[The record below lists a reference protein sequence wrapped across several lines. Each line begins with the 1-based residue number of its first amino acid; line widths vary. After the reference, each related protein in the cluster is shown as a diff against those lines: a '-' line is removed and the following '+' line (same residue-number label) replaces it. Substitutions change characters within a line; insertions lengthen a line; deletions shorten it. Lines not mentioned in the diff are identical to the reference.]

1 MSESQALSHLSW
13 FQIHPILSLILA
25 FIVLIIII
33 TTISEKI
40 DKRINPQANSFTTY
54 FTTGI
59 TTVVFAL
66 IFIIGGGFIIT
77 PSEQQINA
85 LRESPIS
92 VTSTETVQLVSA
104 QSASYSKLDVQKSSY
119 YVDASS
125 TDTTSYRYFVKT
137 ANGDYQVKTLSD
149 TYGKI
154 NSGDVYIHQQNNKP
168 STLVV
173 KHLQYSSKKVRD
185 LLMIYS
191 DWSPKWSTYTFNVP
205 ENSITKT
212 SDFK

>member
-1 MSESQALSHLSW
+1 MSTSEALSKISW
-13 FQIHPILSLILA
+13 IQLHPIASTILFTLITL
-25 FIVLIIII
+25 IVMVS
-33 TTISEKI
+33 ISSQL
-40 DKRINPQANSFTTY
+40 DKKFHLDYIM
-54 FTTGI
+54 
-59 TTVVFAL
+59 
-66 IFIIGGGFIIT
+66 FIIT
-77 PSEQQINA
+77 GVVAAVICCGVMIATPLLSRPSKSQIEA
-85 LRESPIS
+85 LRQTPIS
-92 VTSTETVQLVSA
+92 TTSTETVSLVSA